1 MCLSNL
7 VTMTGKDGRIVRL
20 ENVFLRGG
28 NIKFIVLP
36 ELLKTSPILK
46 KVQQLKSKKLESE
59 NQKLGGSKTGGM
71 GKNAKKQKTT

>member
-1 MCLSNL
+1 
-7 VTMTGKDGRIVRL
+7 MTAKDGRTVRL

-36 ELLKTSPILK
+36 ETLKSSPILK
-46 KVQQLKSKKLESE
+46 KVQQLKSKKLEAD

-71 GKNAKKQKTT
+71 GKNAKKPKTS